1 MAKMGRPTTIT
12 GPIAE
17 LADKV
22 GGVKALA
29 AQVNVDPRTIR
40 YWASKNRNPSG
51 PARRLLLQISEQ
63 HGVKLDVIAT
73 ENSERRKV
81 DEVAE

>member
-1 MAKMGRPTTIT
+1 MAKMGRPTSIT
-12 GPIAE
+12 GPIAA

-29 AQVNVDPRTIR
+29 AKVNVDPRTIR

-51 PARRLLLQISEQ
+51 PAQRLLLQISEQ
-63 HGVKLDVIAT
+63 YGVKLDVITTDFA
-73 ENSERRKV
+73 K
-81 DEVAE
+81 